1 LTKETKEL
9 EKDSTASSTEIETIE
24 SDEQAA
30 GFEEEVEEESV
41 QDEKMPGS
49 KLPWLIHDFEGITEN
64 VYEGAMVA
72 STRAR
77 QIGRLQKQDI
87 DVWYKSHEPVDG
99 AGEEEET
106 EPGVDHF
113 HHPKPTVKA
122 LDELSRK
129 KLTFKYPDKE
139 GK

>member
-1 LTKETKEL
+1 MKKTKEL
-9 EKDSTASSTEIETIE
+9 EQETAAPGAEIETIE

-30 GFEEEVEEESV
+30 GFDENADEGSD

-49 KLPWLIHDFEGITEN
+49 KLPWLINDFEGVTEN
-64 VYEGAMVA
+64 VYEGVMVA

-77 QIGRLQKQDI
+77 QIGRMQKQDI

-122 LDELSRK
+122 LDELSTK
-129 KLTFKYPDKE
+129 KLTFRYPDEEDK
-139 GK
+139 